1 MDYSCDTIK
10 NIINKGVHAIIRAH
24 GDGLTVGK
32 QYTCCLYY
40 KAQVDEFR
48 AEQISEAVVSGQDV
62 YCIFDFTPEQTAA
75 LKSGAV
81 VRLEIYDTETKK
93 SMYFNDEYAI
103 VRATSLNA

>member
-1 MDYSCDTIK
+1 MDCSYDIK

-24 GDGLTVGK
+24 GYGLTVGK

-40 KAQVDEFR
+40 KAQVDGYR
-48 AEQISEAVVSGQDV
+48 AEQTAEAVVSGQDV

-75 LKSGAV
+75 LKSGDA
-81 VRLEIYDTETKK
+81 VRLEIYDTDNKNT
-93 SMYFNDEYAI
+93 MYFNDEYAV

>member
-1 MDYSCDTIK
+1 MDCSCDIK

-48 AEQISEAVVSGQDV
+48 AEQTADAVVSDQDV

-75 LKSGAV
+75 LKSGSWLGWRFTTQRIRILCILTTST
-81 VRLEIYDTETKK
+81 RL
-93 SMYFNDEYAI
+93 SA
-103 VRATSLNA
+103 LLH

>member
-1 MDYSCDTIK
+1 MDCSCTIK

-48 AEQISEAVVSGQDV
+48 AEQTAEAVVIGQYI
-62 YCIFDFTPEQTAA
+62 YCLFNFAPEQTAE
-75 LKSGAV
+75 LKSGSV
-81 VRLEIYDTETKK
+81 VRLEIYDTQNKN
-93 SMYFNDEYAI
+93 SMYFNDEFAV
-103 VRATSLNA
+103 VRATSLNS

>member
-1 MDYSCDTIK
+1 MECGCTIK

-48 AEQISEAVVSGQDV
+48 AEQTSEAVVSGQDV
-62 YCIFDFTPEQTAA
+62 YCIFDFMPEQTAV
-75 LKSGAV
+75 LKSGSV
-81 VRLEIYDTETKK
+81 VILEIYDTENKNT
-93 SMYFNDEYAI
+93 MYFNNEYAV

>member
-1 MDYSCDTIK
+1 M
-10 NIINKGVHAIIRAH
+10 HAIIRAQ

-48 AEQISEAVVSGQDV
+48 AEQTAETVVSGQDV

-75 LKSGAV
+75 LKSGSV
-81 VRLEIYDTETKK
+81 VILEIYDTENKNT
-93 SMYFNDEYAI
+93 MYFNNEYAV